1 MNDLWQNLAALAIVA
16 LAGGYLLRQAWHSFA
31 AKSTSACGGCAGCA
45 ASSALVPSRKR
56 LNDFANRRSQPST
69 LITVD
74 QLFKR
79 PEPSGDDFE
88 HRSK

>member
-16 LAGGYLLRQAWHSFA
+16 LAGGYLLRQAWQSFA
-31 AKSTSACGGCAGCA
+31 AKSTSACGGCTGCA
-45 ASSALVPSRKR
+45 ASSALVASRKK
-56 LNDFANRRSQPST
+56 LDDFANRRSQTST

-74 QLFKR
+74 QLLKR
-79 PEPSGDDFE
+79 PEPYGGDSE